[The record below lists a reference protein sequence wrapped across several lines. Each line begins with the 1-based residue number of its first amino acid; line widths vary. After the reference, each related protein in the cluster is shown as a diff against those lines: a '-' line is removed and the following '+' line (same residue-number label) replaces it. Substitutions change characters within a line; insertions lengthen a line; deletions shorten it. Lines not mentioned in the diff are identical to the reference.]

1 MAAWNDGYVH
11 DVAYT
16 AGFYREIAPAW
27 ISAAAMLLG
36 HRPPDLS
43 RPFRWAE
50 LGCGHGLSA
59 NIFAAAN
66 PNGAF
71 HGFDFN
77 PAHIESAR
85 RLAAAAGLGNAH
97 FHELSFED
105 LALAPEG
112 KFPQFDFI
120 VAHGI
125 WSWVSD
131 ASRLQMTAAI
141 RRYLAPGGLLYVS
154 YNTLAGW
161 ASLLPVQNF
170 MREYARV
177 HPGNSAEVT
186 QAAIGHVRE
195 LIKAD
200 AAFFA
205 ANPAVAARLDATATM
220 DAKYLAH
227 EYLNANWD
235 PTSFTQV
242 QDVLAEAKVGYVGS
256 ATLIENI
263 DAVAVPPKTL
273 KMLQVETDMR
283 LREMMRD
290 FGANRSFRRDIY
302 RRGTEQ
308 PLSGEQRE
316 MLDGLHLVGTGR
328 EKEENIQIPTG
339 IGQLGLRMD
348 IYTPILARLAEG
360 PMSVRELRQ
369 TVVLAQQPL
378 SETLQATAFMM
389 TGGLAHPSPG
399 PTTNPDALAAT
410 QALNTAIAALNGQGA
425 ALSVL
430 ASPVTG
436 SGVAVDFVETL
447 ILPELLAGRSDPAA
461 LVELILG
468 RLAYTNRSVVRDG
481 KPVSDAAVARSE
493 MTNTVDRL
501 LAERGPLWRRL
512 GLLPGGYT
520 NDPNA

>member
-16 AGFYREIAPAW
+16 TGFYREISPGW

-36 HRPPDLS
+36 HRPPDIA

-59 NIFAAAN
+59 SIFAAAL
-66 PNGAF
+66 PHGAF

-77 PAHIESAR
+77 PSHVENAR
-85 RLAAAAGLGNAH
+85 RLAASAGLTNAH
-97 FHELSFED
+97 FHEQSFED
-105 LALAPEG
+105 MAEAPEG

-125 WSWVSD
+125 WSWVS
-131 ASRLQMTAAI
+131 AATRLQMATAI
-141 RRYLAPGGLLYVS
+141 RRYLAPGGLVYIS
-154 YNTLAGW
+154 YNALAGW
-161 ASLLPVQNF
+161 ASLLPVQKF

-186 QAAIGHVRE
+186 QAAIGYMRE
-195 LIKAD
+195 MIKGD
-200 AAFFA
+200 AAFFP
-205 ANPAVAARLDATATM
+205 ANPAVAARLDATANM

-235 PTSFTQV
+235 PTTFTQV
-242 QDVLAEAKVGYVGS
+242 QDVMGEAKVGYIGS

-263 DAVAVPPKTL
+263 DAVAVPPATL
-273 KMLQVETDMR
+273 KILQGVTDQR
-283 LREMMRD
+283 LREMIRD

-302 RRGTEQ
+302 RRGTDQ

-316 MLDGLHLVGTGR
+316 MLDGLNIVGTGR
-328 EKEENIQIPTG
+328 ENEANIQIPTG

-360 PMSVRELRQ
+360 PMSIRELRN
-369 TVVLAQQPL
+369 TPVLAQQPL
-378 SETLQATAFMM
+378 SETLQAAAFLMA
-389 TGGLAHPSPG
+389 GGLAHPAMAAPDPG
-399 PTTNPDALAAT
+399 AAAASR
-410 QALNTAIAALNGQGA
+410 ALNTAIGAYNGLGGALG
-425 ALSVL
+425 VL

-436 SGVAVDFVETL
+436 SGVGVDFAETL
-447 ILPELLAGRSDPAA
+447 MLPELLDGRSDPAA
-461 LVELILG
+461 LVEHILG
-468 RLAYTNRSVVRDG
+468 RLTFTGRSVVREG
-481 KPVSDAAVARSE
+481 KPVTDPAIARTE
-493 MTNTVDRL
+493 MTATVNRL
-501 LAERGPLWRRL
+501 LADRIGLWRRL
-512 GLLPGGYT
+512 GLLP
-520 NDPNA
+520 PE